1 MVICLEQGAGL
12 HMAQLIPLPLTVCCF
27 SKIQIGLPFWYRV
40 VPEKG
45 PLNGGGVCV
54 CVSVNLWYIMH
65 YMLVLSDILLT
76 KASF

>member
-1 MVICLEQGAGL
+1 
-12 HMAQLIPLPLTVCCF
+12 
-27 SKIQIGLPFWYRV
+27 
-40 VPEKG
+40 
-45 PLNGGGVCV
+45 VCV